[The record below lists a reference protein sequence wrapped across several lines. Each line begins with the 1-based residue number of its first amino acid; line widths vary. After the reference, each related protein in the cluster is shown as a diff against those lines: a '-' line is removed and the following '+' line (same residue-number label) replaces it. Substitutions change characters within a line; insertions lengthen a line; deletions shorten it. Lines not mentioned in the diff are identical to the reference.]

1 MAELQAP
8 IMRGDHV
15 SDETDYR
22 DSLPVNYTVV
32 AKEVRGAQGY
42 LLSHPGLSQHS
53 TGEGKDRAG
62 YWNERQSRHYRV
74 SGTRLIDIDASGTK
88 TDIGSIT
95 GTNKA
100 SMAHSFNNQ
109 SIVTDGKWWLYDG
122 TTLTQS
128 TDSDL
133 GVPIDHV
140 WIDSYFF
147 FTDGENIY
155 HTLITDETK
164 IDTLQFAT
172 SEYSPDPTLGV
183 AKTADDLV
191 IVFDRYTT
199 AYFINQATTNFAF
212 SFLKSKTVKCGIVA
226 THCKTEMEET
236 FFIIGSGR
244 NEALSI
250 FAIEVGTYTSI
261 ATREVDKILAT
272 YTDADLF
279 DASLES
285 RIVDRDSFIIANLPN
300 HTLMFNMTIAKKFGK
315 DQAWTIIKSGII
327 DDTPWRGINGVF
339 DPRVG
344 WIYGDRNTDDIGFLD
359 NSIATQY
366 GEQVENILFTPI
378 ITLESM
384 SIDEIEFN
392 ILPGHQAMSSP
403 VTSFISLSY
412 DGVTYGNEYTQ
423 TTSTEHNYDL
433 RLIYFQLGYVRQY
446 VGIKLRT
453 VSGER
458 LAISRCMLE
467 YS

>member
-1 MAELQAP
+1 MDMQAP
-8 IMRGDHV
+8 IMRGDYV

-22 DSLPVNYTVV
+22 DALPVNYTVV
-32 AKEVRGAQGY
+32 VKEVRGAKGY
-42 LLSHPGLSQHS
+42 LLSHPGLIQHS

-62 YWNERQSRHYRV
+62 YWNERQGRHYRV
-74 SGTRLIDIDASGTK
+74 SGNELISLAANGDTTFLGAISGA
-88 TDIGSIT
+88 
-95 GTNKA
+95 NKA

-109 SIVTDGKWWLYDG
+109 SIVVDGKWYLYNG
-122 TTLTQS
+122 TTLTQI

-155 HTLITDETK
+155 HSLITDETQ
-164 IDTLQFAT
+164 IDPLQFAT

-199 AYFINQATTNFAF
+199 AYFINQATDNFAF

-226 THCKTEMEET
+226 THCKVELEET

-244 NEALSI
+244 NESLSI
-250 FAIEVGTYTSI
+250 FAIDVGTYTSI
-261 ATREVDKILAT
+261 ASREIDKILAT

-285 RIVDRDSFIIANLPN
+285 RIVERDRFIIANLPN
-300 HTLMFNMTIAKKFGK
+300 HTLLFNMTVAEQYGK
-315 DQAWTIIKSGII
+315 DQAWTIVKSGIE

-344 WIYGDRNTDDIGFLD
+344 WIYGDRVTDDIGFLD
-359 NSIATQY
+359 NGIATQY
-366 GEQVENILFTPI
+366 GNQVENILYTPF
-378 ITLESM
+378 ITLEEM
-384 SIDEIEFN
+384 SINEVEFS

-412 DGVTYGNEYTQ
+412 NGVTYGTEYTQ
-423 TTSTEHNYDL
+423 TTSTQHDYDL
-433 RLIYFQLGYVRQY
+433 RLIYFQLGYVRQF
-446 VGIKLRT
+446 VSIKLRT

-458 LAISRCMLE
+458 LAISRCMVD